1 MTTSNRN
8 EIIIVLTLQLKK
20 KMKGLSSI
28 SFPCDQII
36 GCVYHQ
42 WLCHPIKSFN
52 CKLIGQ
58 LRAWLIP
65 KVMY

>member
-1 MTTSNRN
+1 
-8 EIIIVLTLQLKK
+8 
-20 KMKGLSSI
+20 MKGLSSI